1 MTGSDFLLE
10 SSKPAAAAFDV
21 VDLFSTEQVKI
32 SISKKLFWIKDG
44 FDRER
49 FASKT
54 SRVVLR

>member
-21 VDLFSTEQVKI
+21 VDLFSTKQVKI